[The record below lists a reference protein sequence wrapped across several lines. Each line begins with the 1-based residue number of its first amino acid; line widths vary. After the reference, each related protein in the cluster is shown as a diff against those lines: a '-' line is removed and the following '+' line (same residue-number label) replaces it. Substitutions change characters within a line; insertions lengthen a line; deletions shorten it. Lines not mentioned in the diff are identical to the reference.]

1 MIGQHFRIGCWM
13 IGAMLALFPLS
24 SHAGRITSLG
34 DFESGLDGW
43 TFSGG
48 APGSS
53 LTAVSSFQDPRSPS
67 IFLPKSGSRFALG
80 KSTKVPASYDLRLH
94 TSPVIEKRFKV
105 RAGDVI
111 SGWVFFIL
119 QRVPLSRSEVI
130 VSVVEITPNAKNSI
144 AVINANNSEGRGY
157 SYPKDAKVGPW
168 QHFTHIVQIDGEVII
183 NARMRKNFLAEG
195 DGLVGFDGFQIETSD
210 SDPPVVTAPTAVT
223 ITMNSTE
230 DGLLPSDS
238 RLAAFLNGAT
248 AVDDRDG
255 SLPAEAINLP
265 LIFVSRQTK
274 VIFQAVD
281 KSGNIGLATAIIIIE
296 VTDSLPIVTAPP
308 ELTIILDIGKTEL
321 NASED
326 RIAAFLNNAS
336 AQDIEDGSIPAKV
349 VNQPPSFPLGTTEV
363 RFEAVDKFGNIGFAV
378 SKIVI
383 LKANI
388 PPSAIDDI
396 ANGLAGQNI
405 SIQITSNDNDEDG
418 DQLSVALGQ
427 PPEHGTFTLNQNGG
441 IDYTAQIDFVGS
453 DSYTYTISDGHGG
466 TASATVTITVKSPF
480 GPVVTAPPELIIE
493 VDAGVDQVAASD
505 KRIAEFL
512 SRATALDEID
522 GDVSA
527 VAVDV
532 PRTFQ
537 LGETTVRF
545 QAVDLD
551 GNIGFAYSKVTVKSI
566 PGICKSA
573 PDLVDFEPDSADTH
587 VGPFYSVRPIPSEA
601 IFSKQDAQTLHP
613 DLVAFRIVDGIRQGY
628 KFLPAENTWI
638 VDYDLVDHTPA
649 DPELLGKT
657 YYGFAP
663 EETYSVYESVVGGI
677 VSLRYMGYD
686 CFALN
691 RGPWGGSYF
700 TPFDYEYAGGGS
712 VFDRR
717 DLAKNWQR
725 ISFKMNWGLTR
736 DAADSGESYW
746 LIKKHWGSDK
756 FRQLVFAAH
765 VDVAIFSDEDLAK
778 RIMSIGH
785 NLGYPCPNSIYEP
798 GDERI
803 ESLYQPGEIF
813 GAVFDEENV
822 RLETGTGKKPFES
835 PFLFFGRR
843 CRSVIRVFLGV
854 GGRIGGRIHSA
865 EQFGGFDSHASS
877 LEINQL
883 GKAIVN
889 KVLENLERI
898 TAGFELRN
906 SQNLVEL
913 SEAFEAL
920 PFPVDSY
927 DRDKNI
933 YVYTLP
939 EKNPV
944 KPIPKAVSGKPSPG
958 VSPPADPQPLP
969 EKPRTP
975 TDIMSA
981 IEKNFHKLSHE
992 EQEELIN
999 KLKHLPLDEREQLSP
1014 LFRDLLKKGK

>member
-1 MIGQHFRIGCWM
+1 MSDLLRLLIISRFNVIEQHFRIGCW
-13 IGAMLALFPLS
+13 IVAALLLAVLMAGSVS
-24 SHAGRITSLG
+24 SQEITSVG
-34 DFESGLDGW
+34 SFEGALDGW
-43 TFSGG
+43 TVATPVTGTLTTTYSNIQ
-48 APGSS
+48 GSKV
-53 LTAVSSFQDPRSPS
+53 LTAQEGASFGLAKSFDIRARLENLGAFITRKPLTVEAGDILSGWSYFGSGWIGFIVSH
-67 IFLPKSGSRFALG
+67 GSRARIFVADGLG
-80 KSTKVPASYDLRLH
+80 ELVASLVYYEASESARW
-94 TSPVIEKRFKV
+94 ERFEYK
-105 RAGDVI
+105 
-111 SGWVFFIL
+111 F
-119 QRVPLSRSEVI
+119 SRSGRFTLELQI
-130 VSVVEITPNAKNSI
+130 NS
-144 AVINANNSEGRGY
+144 SMFSMGGDY
-157 SYPKDAKVGPW
+157 VG
-168 QHFTHIVQIDGEVII
+168 
-183 NARMRKNFLAEG
+183 L
-195 DGLVGFDGFQIETSD
+195 DGLVITSPD
-210 SDPPVVTAPTAVT
+210 RTPPVVTAPGSISISLNPGEA
-223 ITMNSTE
+223 E
-230 DGLLPSDS
+230 LAPADD
-238 RLAAFLNGAT
+238 RLSVFLSGAT
-248 AVDDRDG
+248 ASDG
-255 SLPAEAINLP
+255 TDGDITATAVNLP
-265 LIFVSRQTK
+265 QSFALGETEIRFEAT
-274 VIFQAVD
+274 D
-281 KSGNIGLATAIIIIE
+281 KSGNTGFGISKVTVVKRNIPPIAIDDSAKGKSGQAASIA
-296 VTDSLPIVTAPP
+296 VTDNDSDADGDSLTVTIAQPPKHGTVIVTA
-308 ELTIILDIGKTEL
+308 
-321 NASED
+321 
-326 RIAAFLNNAS
+326 
-336 AQDIEDGSIPAKV
+336 
-349 VNQPPSFPLGTTEV
+349 
-363 RFEAVDKFGNIGFAV
+363 
-378 SKIVI
+378 
-383 LKANI
+383 
-388 PPSAIDDI
+388 
-396 ANGLAGQNI
+396 NG
-405 SIQITSNDNDEDG
+405 IT
-418 DQLSVALGQ
+418 A
-427 PPEHGTFTLNQNGG
+427 
-441 IDYTAQIDFVGS
+441 YTAEVDFIGS
-453 DSYTYTISDGHGG
+453 DVFTYNINDSRGG
-466 TASATVTITVKSPF
+466 TASATVTITVKSAL
-480 GPVVTAPPELIIE
+480 GPVVTVPPELVIE
-493 VDAGVDQVAASD
+493 VDAGVGQVAASD

-512 SRATALDEID
+512 SGATALDEID

-601 IFSKQDAQTLHP
+601 IFSKQDAQALHP

-677 VSLRYMGYD
+677 VSLRYIGYD

-712 VFDRR
+712 IFDRR

-746 LIKKHWGSDK
+746 LNKKHWGSDK

-822 RLETGTGKKPFES
+822 RLETGTGKKHFES

-865 EQFGGFDSHASS
+865 EKFGGFDSHASS

-889 KVLENLERI
+889 KVLENLECI

-913 SEAFEAL
+913 SEAFKAL
-920 PFPVDSY
+920 PIPVDSY

-1014 LFRDLLKKGK
+1014 LFMDLLKKGK